1 MMDNSKNL
9 FMGCIKGHLCFLGL
23 NVVSKTHIP
32 KLYTL
37 PTGNISLL
45 RPLLQMDSLREWEG
59 GNYTIGDNAKL
70 FCPVNYNNND
80 H

>member
-1 MMDNSKNL
+1 MRK
-9 FMGCIKGHLCFLGL
+9 KRP
-23 NVVSKTHIP
+23 VEWA
-32 KLYTL
+32 
-37 PTGNISLL
+37 GNISLL

-59 GNYTIGDNAKL
+59 GIYTIGDNAKL